1 MATGMKRIALVGDY
15 DATKVAH
22 RAIPIALKWAV
33 DELRADVTFEW
44 LPSRELRPAA
54 QVRLEPYAAL
64 WCVPGSPYQNTQ
76 GVIDAIRFARVQSRP
91 FLGTCGGFQHA
102 LLEYAQ
108 AVWGIDAQHA
118 ETNPKADD
126 PLIAPLVCSLVEV
139 RGGLNF
145 EPGSRLRAIYG
156 RDSASEEY
164 HCNFGLNPSY
174 ASRLQKRTAQSGRA
188 RRRRQRACSG
198 ARCASL
204 LHRYAVPA
212 RARGA
217 SRSSAPFGAGVR
229 ARRRG
234 GLTKGWCG
242 RQRRR
247 YV

>member
-1 MATGMKRIALVGDY
+1 MKRIALVGDY

-174 ASRLQKRTAQSGRA
+174 ASRLQSGPLKVAA
-188 RRRRQRACSG
+188 RDDDGS
-198 ARCASL
+198 
-204 LHRYAVPA
+204 
-212 RARGA
+212 
-217 SRSSAPFGAGVR
+217 VR
-229 ARRRG
+229 AVELDAHPFFIGTLFQPERAALRDQVPPLVRAFV
-234 GLTKGWCG
+234 
-242 RQRRR
+242 RA
-247 YV
+247 VAAA